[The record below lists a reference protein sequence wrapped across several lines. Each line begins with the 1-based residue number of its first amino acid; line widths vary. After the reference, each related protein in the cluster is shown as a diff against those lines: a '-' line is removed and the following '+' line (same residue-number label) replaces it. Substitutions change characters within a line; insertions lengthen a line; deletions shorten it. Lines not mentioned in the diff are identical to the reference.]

1 MMVEAS
7 FTRKKIQS
15 LTLGEKLRKLRG
27 DTHVPLSEVAR
38 STRIRV
44 RYLEYLENGE
54 YEKLPADVYVRGFL
68 RNYARFLGVDE
79 TILMK
84 LYEQERNI
92 QKNLGNTTET
102 KSNAFNLP
110 VSSFVI
116 TSKTVTLSIVALLTV
131 GVFGYLYQEFTRFA
145 AEPELVILEPTPGAI
160 SEVSEVMLRGKT
172 EKGARVSING
182 EASFVGSEGE
192 FSEKLTLQSGV
203 NTVTIVAINRFEK
216 SKTETLT
223 LEARFPEAAVPS
235 SQELQERARDD
246 ENFSLEVRASKLVTV
261 TITADG
267 VVVQNGPLAPGESKK
282 IEAKDEIRI
291 TTSNAKETLIIN
303 EDGQEQTLGKDE
315 KPLKEA
321 VFREAGRQEP
331 AIGVE

>member
-27 DTHVPLSEVAR
+27 ETHVPLSEVAR

-79 TILMK
+79 GILMK

-92 QKNLGNTTET
+92 QKNLGNTAPVKNNT
-102 KSNAFNLP
+102 FNLP
-110 VSSFVI
+110 ISSFVI
-116 TSKTVTLSIVALLTV
+116 TSRTVMVAVIAVFTIA
-131 GVFGYLYQEFTRFA
+131 VFGYLYQEFTRFA
-145 AEPELVILEPTPGAI
+145 AEPELVILEPAPGT
-160 SEVSEVMLRGKT
+160 VSETSEIMLRGKT

-182 EASFVGSEGE
+182 EASFVGSNGE
-192 FSEKLTLQSGV
+192 FGEKLTLQPGV

-223 LEARFPEAAVPS
+223 LEARFPETVAPS
-235 SQELQERARDD
+235 SEELQERARDD
-246 ENFSLEVRASKLVTV
+246 ENFSLEVKAEKLITV

-267 VVVQNGPLAPGESKK
+267 VVVQNGPMEAGTSKK
-282 IEAKDEIRI
+282 IEAKDDIKI
-291 TTSNAKETLIIN
+291 TTTNAKATSVIYENGEKETLG
-303 EDGQEQTLGKDE
+303 EDE

-321 VFREAGRQEP
+321 IFKASGRQETTKK
-331 AIGVE
+331 VE

>member
-1 MMVEAS
+1 MMVEAN

-15 LTLGEKLRKLRG
+15 LTLGEKLQKLRG
-27 DTHVPLSEVAR
+27 DTHVPLTEVAR

-79 TILMK
+79 GILMK

-92 QKNLGNTTET
+92 QRNLGNTTET
-102 KSNAFNLP
+102 KTNGFNLP
-110 VSSFVI
+110 TPSFVI
-116 TSKTVTLSIVALLTV
+116 TSKTVTLSVVALLTV
-131 GVFGYLYQEFTRFA
+131 VVFGYLYQEFTHFA
-145 AEPELVILEPTPGAI
+145 AEPELVILEPAPGVV
-160 SEVSEVMLRGKT
+160 SEVSEVVLRGKT

-203 NTVTIVAINRFEK
+203 NTVTVVAINRFEK

-223 LEARFPEAAVPS
+223 LEARFPEAAAPTS
-235 SQELQERARDD
+235 EELQERARDD
-246 ENFSLEVRASKLVTV
+246 ENFSLEVKVTKLVTV

-267 VVVQNGPLAPGESKK
+267 VVVQNGPLTPGENKK

-291 TTSNAKETLIIN
+291 TTSNAQETLVVSEN
-303 EDGQEQTLGKDE
+303 GQEQALGQDE

-321 VFREAGRQEP
+321 IFRENGRQESTG
-331 AIGVE
+331 GVE